1 MMNITYPGGPGRFAV
16 TMARGLDRARALL
29 AASAMIVA
37 TTQGLRAADAQ
48 DTSVTAAR
56 QPVTSYTFGPAFTAP
71 KSKKVVII
79 TCGSLGIGCVFGA
92 KGAQE
97 AAVALGWSSTV
108 VDGKFDPSTWNTAV
122 QQAVAGGADGII
134 LMAVSPALIQGGLD
148 RAKAAKIPVVDVFQP
163 RFPGAPAI
171 DGDVTSDHAAAGA
184 IVANWIAADSG
195 GKGHA
200 LILDVSEFPEVM
212 KRNDAIANELA
223 RVCKGCVVERQRFG
237 AALAPQRLATLVTVQ
252 LREHADIGYVTGPY
266 DATGT
271 FITQGIRQAQATGK
285 VKYINFEG
293 NPIGFELMKGGE
305 QAAEMAIASPFAGW
319 LAVDVLARKLAG
331 QPVPDEV
338 AVPQRLFLSGDTPPA
353 GDRGWDTDFDYKAAL
368 GKVWLK

>member
-1 MMNITYPGGPGRFAV
+1 MMNTDGLGFP
-16 TMARGLDRARALL
+16 ARRRNRARALL
-29 AASAMIVA
+29 APAMAMIAA
-37 TTQGLRAADAQ
+37 TGLTLRVADAQ
-48 DTSVTAAR
+48 DNPVAAAQ
-56 QPVTSYTFGPAFTAP
+56 QPVSSYAFGPAFKPP
-71 KSKKVVII
+71 KGKKLVII

-97 AAVALGWSSTV
+97 AAAALGWTSSV
-108 VDGKFDPSTWNTAV
+108 IDGKFDPSTWNTAV

-134 LMAVSPALIQGGLD
+134 MLAVTPALIQGGLD
-148 RAKAAKIPVVDVFQP
+148 RARAAKIPVVDVYQP

-171 DGDVTSDHAAAGA
+171 DGDVTSDHAAAGVT
-184 IVANWIAADSG
+184 VADWIAGDSG
-195 GKGHA
+195 GKAHV

-212 KRNDAIANELA
+212 KRNDALATELA
-223 RVCKGCVVERQRFG
+223 RICPTCRVERQRFG
-237 AALAPQRLATLVTVQ
+237 AALAPQRLAPLVTAQ
-252 LREHADIGYVTGPY
+252 LREHPDIGYVTGPY

-271 FITQGIRQAQATGK
+271 FIAQGIRQAQATGK
-285 VKYINFEG
+285 VKYVNFEG

-305 QAAEMAIASPFAGW
+305 QAAEMAVAAPFAGW

-331 QPVPDEV
+331 QDVPDEV
-338 AVPQRLFLSGDTPPA
+338 AIPQRLFVAGGTLPG